1 MTAVGYTGG
10 DPHKVNVAGD
20 TMTGPLVLPADP
32 VSPLQAATMQ
42 YVDAHS
48 GGGGGGSGTPSN
60 TVVSGTSYGQASG
73 AGVAIAY
80 SRGDHT
86 HGTPALGLTGT
97 TAAAG
102 NHNHSGTYDPFGS
115 AASALSSALAA
126 DVPLGNTTPT
136 AEAIGDT
143 GSVGVASTSAHA
155 DHRHAMPVFGSVT
168 AQTSFG
174 ASAGDGVASS
184 VAHSDHTHGT
194 PTAPTVPSASSS
206 VAAETSYGVSSNAG
220 AAATFSRGDHT
231 HGSPSLT
238 ANTPTASA
246 VGDTGAVGTGTA
258 PAKDDHKHARE
269 AFGAVTAQTS
279 YGSSSGNGVATT
291 IARSDHTHGTPALSS
306 TTPTTSA
313 VGDAAAI
320 GSGTTAAK
328 SDHTHGREAFGNVV
342 AQTSFGASSTNGVA
356 TTEARSDHAHGTPA
370 APTAASVGAP
380 ALSVL
385 TTKGDLYAATGA
397 GAVARQAVGSNGDV
411 LRANSANS
419 TGWETANNRQTQLFA
434 FTGTATVQAGVL
446 RWYNRTGRTL
456 NIIGAWA
463 AANTQPTGAALV
475 VDVNKNG
482 TTIYTT
488 QGNRPSVSVS
498 TNGGAISVTPDVT
511 TIADGDYI
519 TVDVDVIGSTI
530 AGADVTVGVVYW

>member
-10 DPHKVNVAGD
+10 DPNKVDVVGD
-20 TMTGPLVLPADP
+20 TMTGPLVLPGDP
-32 VSPLQAATMQ
+32 ASGLQAATKD
-42 YVDAHS
+42 YVDTHS
-48 GGGGGGSGTPSN
+48 GGGGGSGTPSN
-60 TVVSGTSYGQASG
+60 TVVSETGYSQAST
-73 AGVAIAY
+73 AGVATAY

-86 HGTPALGLTGT
+86 HGTQALPTPVAIG
-97 TAAAG
+97 AATSG
-102 NHNHSGTYDPFGS
+102 HNHSGTYDPSGS

-143 GSVGVASTSAHA
+143 GSVGVSTSSAHA
-155 DHRHAMPVFGSVT
+155 DHRHAMPSFGSVT

-174 ASAGDGVASS
+174 AASADGVASS

-194 PTAPTVPSASSS
+194 PTAPTVPSASASVAAETS
-206 VAAETSYGVSSNAG
+206 FGIASAVGVAATFSRGDHTHGTPAAPTIPSAAGTVAAETSYGVSSSAG

-231 HGSPSLT
+231 HGSPALT
-238 ANTPTASA
+238 TNTPTASA
-246 VGDTGAVGTGTA
+246 VADTGAVGTGTLS
-258 PAKDDHKHARE
+258 AKDDHRHARE

-279 YGSSSGNGVATT
+279 
-291 IARSDHTHGTPALSS
+291 
-306 TTPTTSA
+306 
-313 VGDAAAI
+313 
-320 GSGTTAAK
+320 
-328 SDHTHGREAFGNVV
+328 
-342 AQTSFGASSTNGVA
+342 FGAASTNGVA

-370 APTAASVGAP
+370 APTAASVSAV
-380 ALSVL
+380 ALSVV
-385 TTKGDLYAATGA
+385 TTKGDVLTATGSGVVVRRGV
-397 GAVARQAVGSNGDV
+397 GANGTI

-419 TGWETANNRQTQLFA
+419 DGWEVVTNYQTQLFA
-434 FTGTATVQAGVL
+434 FTGTAAVQTGVL

-456 NIIGAWA
+456 NVVGCWA
-463 AANTQPTGAALV
+463 AANTQPTGSPTIL

-488 QGNRPSVSVS
+488 QGNRPTVAAS
-498 TNGGAISVTPDVT
+498 TNGGVMTTPDVT

-519 TVDVDVIGSTI
+519 TVDVDSVGATI